1 MFNYITVEFPETDV
15 PLQRVVKFNLTQ
27 ENYSHESVS
36 IMFRDWDPKYTNII
50 PGNPIRALIR
60 STGGVRVFEGVIHTI
75 NPKVS
80 PGKRFV
86 EMNAIGA
93 SFQLKQGR
101 QRIFTDKTA
110 DEVIKQI
117 ATENKFSVYA
127 TPHPRKYP
135 QITQAGHTDLEL
147 MSRLAQQCGYAFRV
161 ENTTIYFR
169 PFLFDYV
176 NYRDAAP
183 KFTMR
188 NANDPSGSTLYS
200 FNATIGDTLN
210 YGNGYKAAMYVSGVD
225 STSATSFSSVSSY
238 YKKETRAIVQN
249 ELFDGHATRVVAPT
263 EDVAKHEAK
272 AASELNRFPYR
283 ATVLVEGNPTLRPDK
298 PVFLEGI
305 GAQYSGYW
313 IVLSATHMISEES
326 TNVFKYVTIL
336 TVGTD
341 SLGSA
346 APYIDPTSTLTQPII
361 APEQATPS
369 SILVV
374 DPKPYNLV
382 SNTSV
387 SKPVWTS
394 SVRDIGKTTVDYRRS
409 SAVRRRLGQSNVI

>member
-1 MFNYITVEFPETDV
+1 MFNYITVEFPETDT
-15 PLQRVVKFNLTQ
+15 PLQRVVKFNLIQ
-27 ENYSHESVS
+27 ENYSHEMAT
-36 IMFRDWDPKYTNII
+36 ITFRDWDPKYTNII
-50 PGNPIRALIR
+50 PGNPVRAMIR
-60 STGGVRVFEGVIHTI
+60 STGGVRIFEGIIHNI
-75 NPKVS
+75 NPDVS

-86 EMNAIGA
+86 EMSAIGA

-101 QRIFTDKTA
+101 QRIFTNVTA
-110 DEVIKQI
+110 DEVVKQI

-127 TPHPRKYP
+127 TPHPRKYH

-147 MSRLAQQCGYAFRV
+147 ITRLAEQCGYAFRV

-176 NYRDAAP
+176 NYKDAAP
-183 KFTMR
+183 TFTMR
-188 NANDPSGSTLYS
+188 SANDPAGSTLYS
-200 FNATIGDTLN
+200 FKATIGDTLN
-210 YGNGYKAAMYVSGVD
+210 YGNAYKAAMYVSGVD
-225 STSATSFSSVSSY
+225 STSATAFSTVSSNF
-238 YKKETRAIVQN
+238 KKETRDIVQN
-249 ELFDGHATRVVAPT
+249 ELFDGFATKVVAPT
-263 EDVAKHEAK
+263 EDIAKYEAK

-283 ATVLVEGNPTLRPDK
+283 ATVLVEGNPSLRPDK

-313 IVLSATHMISEES
+313 IVLSASHVIAEES

-341 SLGSA
+341 SLGTA
-346 APYIDPTSTLTQPII
+346 APYVDPASTLTQPVL
-361 APEQATPS
+361 AAEQSTPQ

-374 DPKPYNLV
+374 NPTPTNLV
-382 SNTSV
+382 SGTTAT
-387 SKPVWTS
+387 KPVWVS

-409 SAVRRRLGQSNVI
+409 AAVRKRLGQSNVV